1 MRAVSLDLE
10 RFLGQISK
18 KELVTN
24 PKVKKQVQRMRRL
37 IMELKLKI

>member
-24 PKVKKQVQRMRRL
+24 PKVKKQVGRMRRL